1 MESNQ
6 TGTVFIRAR
15 FLRSIYDSSG
25 EEKKFGAYCINR
37 YRVADGQPLYLPDK
51 DGNMVRI
58 TEFSAMGT
66 DLPSEKG
73 VLYELA
79 GYWKVRKKTGEKQL
93 DVKSFGLTDPENIS
107 QVRGFLDGVGFVG
120 VSSVVLE
127 DIINRYGSSFFS
139 VLKENPEKLSYCC
152 GLRQSEYDKLILA
165 YHKRFEL
172 HELFKYLSEFGVSI
186 QKTNELM
193 EKCGHGVLQ
202 AIKENPYSVYEKC
215 AGFDFKLCAQ
225 IAAKHEIR
233 TKNVTRV
240 GCAIR
245 SQLCDG
251 YRFGNLFA
259 NEDELVQDVS
269 KSLFTYSTKVEEG
282 DILHVLDQMI
292 AVGKLVRRGK
302 KHIYLPEADA
312 VEDSLAKKLVAIM
325 EYHKANDDIPEVT
338 LDSAIESAAETLPFT
353 PEPKQLE
360 AVRTCMSAGVSVITG
375 GPGTGKST
383 VLSLVLKAYQRLDP
397 RAVIALLAPSG
408 KAAKRMKE
416 CTKKDAYTIHKYL
429 RATGEIDA
437 GNTDGYRPI
446 FPADLVVIDESSM
459 CDIFVTC
466 ALLKALPE
474 RTKLIFV
481 GDVDQLPSVGPG
493 NVLRSLISSGCIPT
507 TALNVIH
514 RQGADSPIVSN
525 AAKINKGDL
534 SINWCKD
541 FRFIDAAS
549 AEETQKLCMEAYL
562 KERDRVGIDN
572 VAALTPYRNTK
583 EFSSNVMAPKLQNIV
598 NPRMKD
604 SPFLQVSNREF
615 RIGDRVMQTR
625 NTCGLNNG
633 DIGVVL
639 KIGNSSSAE
648 FDYSECVVA
657 DFDGYEV
664 KLEGSDLE
672 ALESS
677 LCYTIHRSQGSEYK
691 TVVIPLFSEEEK
703 KGGSAFL
710 TRNLLYTAVTR
721 AKERVII
728 VGSSNTFYRAI
739 AECPQK
745 PRNSLL
751 GKRIQ
756 MYYRLAAQE

>member
-1 MESNQ
+1 MIFRESMR
-6 TGTVFIRAR
+6 TISASGIR
-15 FLRSIYDSSG
+15 
-25 EEKKFGAYCINR
+25 K
-37 YRVADGQPLYLPDK
+37 
-51 DGNMVRI
+51 
-58 TEFSAMGT
+58 
-66 DLPSEKG
+66 
-73 VLYELA
+73 
-79 GYWKVRKKTGEKQL
+79 
-93 DVKSFGLTDPENIS
+93 
-107 QVRGFLDGVGFVG
+107 
-120 VSSVVLE
+120 
-127 DIINRYGSSFFS
+127 
-139 VLKENPEKLSYCC
+139 LK
-152 GLRQSEYDKLILA
+152 
-165 YHKRFEL
+165 
-172 HELFKYLSEFGVSI
+172 
-186 QKTNELM
+186 
-193 EKCGHGVLQ
+193 
-202 AIKENPYSVYEKC
+202 
-215 AGFDFKLCAQ
+215 
-225 IAAKHEIR
+225 IAASR
-233 TKNVTRV
+233 
-240 GCAIR
+240 
-245 SQLCDG
+245 
-251 YRFGNLFA
+251 
-259 NEDELVQDVS
+259 
-269 KSLFTYSTKVEEG
+269 
-282 DILHVLDQMI
+282 
-292 AVGKLVRRGK
+292 RRGLF
-302 KHIYLPEADA
+302 IL
-312 VEDSLAKKLVAIM
+312 
-325 EYHKANDDIPEVT
+325 
-338 LDSAIESAAETLPFT
+338 
-353 PEPKQLE
+353 
-360 AVRTCMSAGVSVITG
+360 
-375 GPGTGKST
+375 
-383 VLSLVLKAYQRLDP
+383 
-397 RAVIALLAPSG
+397 
-408 KAAKRMKE
+408 MKE

-691 TVVIPLFSEEEK
+691 TVVIPLFNEEEK